1 MKKGRLDTVFVGVMI
16 IGLTLIAL
24 TVVVR

>member
-1 MKKGRLDTVFVGVMI
+1 MKRNRLDTVFVGVML
-16 IGLTLIAL
+16 IGFILIAL